1 MNILSPFPFGKFVP
15 FLMAF
20 SISCASFIPSA
31 WAQPFFIGGYGDG
44 IYSSYLNPDGSMD
57 APELLA
63 KQSSASFFCLHPS
76 MPILYAVTETMR
88 DDPNNPA
95 ALVAYRFDAPR
106 MAKKQSS
113 GLAEINR
120 QRINGDIP
128 CHVTTDSKGRILV
141 VANYTNGSVVV
152 FPILA
157 DGSIGSESCNVVHTI
172 VPGKKKSN
180 GHCSAFSPDDQHVL
194 VCDLGLDR
202 VFVYEVDYQNGKLKP
217 SANPYLELPA
227 GAGPRHLSFHPDGK
241 RVFIINEINL
251 SMTSANWD
259 AEKGLLTAIHHEPT
273 VPEGVDRKGF
283 STAEVLVHP
292 AGQYVYGSNRGH
304 DTIAVMKLNRES
316 GRIDR
321 IATVPTLGKTPRNFR
336 FDPTGKWLLAENQTS
351 NTIFS
356 FSVDAT
362 TGMLIPTQ
370 KKIDVKSPACIRFV
384 PVSASSVGAK

>member
-1 MNILSPFPFGKFVP
+1 MSTLSRFPFGNLP
-15 FLMAF
+15 LFLIVCSTAL
-20 SISCASFIPSA
+20 ASFTKLA
-31 WAQPFFIGGYGDG
+31 CAQPFFIGGYGDG
-44 IYSSYLNPDGSMD
+44 IYSSYLNADGSMD

-63 KQSSASFFCLHPS
+63 KQTSASFFCLHPT

-95 ALVAYRFDAPR
+95 ALVAYRFDAQR
-106 MAKKQSS
+106 MADKKPS
-113 GLAEINR
+113 GLAELNR
-120 QRINGDIP
+120 QKIDGDIP
-128 CHVTTDSKGRILV
+128 CHVTIDSKGRVLV

-152 FPILA
+152 FPVLE

-180 GHCSAFSPDDQHVL
+180 GHCSVFSPDDRYVL

-202 VFVYEVDYQNGKLKP
+202 VFVYEMDYQNGKLKP
-217 SANPYLELPA
+217 GASPYLELPA

-241 RVFIINEINL
+241 RVFIINETNL
-251 SMTSANWD
+251 TMTSADWD
-259 AEKGLLTAIHHEPT
+259 AKKGLLTAIHHEPT

-292 AGQYVYGSNRGH
+292 AGQFIYGSNRGH
-304 DTIAVMKLNRES
+304 DTIAVMKLDRAT

-321 IATVPTLGKTPRNFR
+321 IANVPTLGKTPRNFR

-362 TGMLIPTQ
+362 TGQLVPTQ
-370 KKIDVKSPACIRFV
+370 KKVDVKSPACIRFV
-384 PVSASSVGAK
+384 AVSGSAAVPK

>member
-1 MNILSPFPFGKFVP
+1 MKTFSQQPFGQWTV
-15 FLMAF
+15 FLVAF
-20 SISCASFIPSA
+20 SSAFAVFAKVAS
-31 WAQPFFIGGYGDG
+31 AQPFFIGGYGDG

-57 APELLA
+57 TPELLA
-63 KQSSASFFCLHPS
+63 KQTNASFFCLHPS
-76 MPILYAVTETMR
+76 LPILYAVTETMR

-95 ALVAYRFDAPR
+95 AIVAYRFDAQR

-120 QRINGDIP
+120 QKINGDIP

-152 FPILA
+152 FPIA
-157 DGSIGSESCNVVHTI
+157 SDGSIGSESCNVVHTLI
-172 VPGKKKSN
+172 PGKKKSN
-180 GHCSAFSPDDQHVL
+180 GHCSVFSPDDRHVL

-202 VFVYEVDYQNGKLKP
+202 VFVYEVDYQSGKLK
-217 SANPYLELPA
+217 SGANPYFDLPA

-241 RVFIINEINL
+241 RVFIINEISL
-251 SMTSANWD
+251 TMTSANWD
-259 AEKGLLTAIHHEPT
+259 AEKGLLTAVHHEPT

-292 AGQYVYGSNRGH
+292 DGKFVYGSNRGH
-304 DTIAVMKLNRES
+304 DTIAVMKLDSAS

-321 IATVPTLGKTPRNFR
+321 ISNVSTLGKTPRNFR

-351 NTIFS
+351 NTIFT
-356 FSVDAT
+356 FAVDAT
-362 TGMLIPTQ
+362 TGQLAPTQ
-370 KKIDVKSPACIRFV
+370 KKVEVKSPACIRFV
-384 PVSASSVGAK
+384 PVTESAAGAK